1 VDIYS
6 EELIEFKNQIQED
19 TKLITEQASKETGG
33 SISAVI
39 GIINGNFNTNT
50 QSRSNNEELPTITND
65 QLLLDSR
72 QASIIA
78 VQENAATYL
87 EDPEDKEEYIK
98 WQQLFDVST
107 KIEQIS
113 TMLAANE
120 KLRNHHSKL
129 VPKQVTY
136 SDFWKR
142 YFFRL
147 EQLDQKE
154 MRKAAVIN
162 RAAANEE
169 PLTWDDDDDAL
180 TKELE
185 ARSKSMEMS
194 EITEKKCF

>member
-1 VDIYS
+1 
-6 EELIEFKNQIQED
+6 
-19 TKLITEQASKETGG
+19 
-33 SISAVI
+33 VI
-39 GIINGNFNTNT
+39 GIINGNFNTNA
-50 QSRSNNEELPTITND
+50 QSRSNNEELTISND

-78 VQENAATYL
+78 IQENASTYL
-87 EDPEDKEEYIK
+87 FDPEDKEEYIK
-98 WQQLFDVST
+98 WQQTFDLST

-113 TMLAANE
+113 SMLASNE

-162 RAAANEE
+162 RAAAAEE
-169 PLTWDDDDDAL
+169 PLTWDDDDEAL

-185 ARSKSMEMS
+185 ARSKQANSQNLSPVKDLTDLDKWEDL
-194 EITEKKCF
+194 EEDKKQLIIK